1 MNAST
6 FQRKLAKLE
15 RFLGYKLDFIPDY
28 YHSILDIDELGT
40 REVAFST
47 GKTQKTANR
56 WFSAGLTIGENTIYL
71 KPISTKPYKTT
82 GLYLK
87 DFQLKTGDW
96 RLFSKKRIRGKTFV
110 DWFTDIDEMDELK
123 EAL

>member
-1 MNAST
+1 MDAHT

-15 RFLGYKLDFIPDY
+15 RFLGFKLDFIPDY
-28 YHSILDIDELGT
+28 YHSVLDIDELGT

-47 GKTQKTANR
+47 GKTQKTAYR
-56 WFSAGLTIGENTIYL
+56 WFHEGLTIGENTIYL

-87 DFQLKTGDW
+87 EFQLKTGDW
-96 RLFSKKRIRGKTFV
+96 RLFSRKLIRGKTLV
-110 DWFTDIDEMDELK
+110 DWFTDIDDLIEIK